1 MKNRERITLVLLV
14 AALAL
19 FCPVRYHPG
28 QLALTVVETLNET
41 LPLASFVT
49 GATICIVYFVQKVI
63 GERLPW
69 NRILRIFLV
78 TGISIELFYALYHF
92 LSRVQDSQS

>member
-14 AALAL
+14 VALAL

-92 LSRVQDSQS
+92 LSRVQDSQP

>member
-1 MKNRERITLVLLV
+1 MKIRERITLILLII
-14 AALAL
+14 ALAL

-28 QLALTVVETLNET
+28 QLSLTIVETLNEV
-41 LPLASFVT
+41 LPLASIVT

-69 NRILRIFLV
+69 DRILRIFL
-78 TGISIELFYALYHF
+78 GIGVSLELFYALYHF
-92 LSRVQDSQS
+92 LSQVHG